1 MPKVLIIGRIHED
14 GLERLAQMPGLAV
27 TVTEDPDDK
36 DEAGAAMADAVA
48 VLVRTQPITAAMIAG
63 APALRVVSRHGVGHD
78 SVDLAALTARRIPLA
93 VAATANMVAVA
104 EHAFAM
110 LLALVKRSRQADEA
124 VRAGRWSER
133 HLLVPTELAG
143 KTLLLVGLGRA
154 GRQLARR
161 ALAFGMRVLA
171 VDPNL
176 SPAQIREA
184 GAVPMAGLMTAL
196 PEADAVSLHLPLT
209 AATRGLIGEAQF
221 RTMRAHAVLVN
232 TARGGLVD
240 ETALVAALREGR
252 IEGAGLDVLDEEP
265 PRADNPLL
273 CSENVIL
280 SPHLAGVTAE
290 AKVRMAIE
298 AAENV
303 LAALAGR
310 LDPAVCVNPEVLQPL
325 VLER

>member
-1 MPKVLIIGRIHED
+1 M
-14 GLERLAQMPGLAV
+14 
-27 TVTEDPDDK
+27 
-36 DEAGAAMADAVA
+36 
-48 VLVRTQPITAAMIAG
+48 
-63 APALRVVSRHGVGHD
+63 VSRHGVGHD
-78 SVDLAALTARRIPLA
+78 SVDVDALTARRIPLA

-110 LLALVKRSRQADEA
+110 LLALVKRSRQADRA
-124 VRAGRWSER
+124 VRAGRWGER

-154 GRQLARR
+154 GRQLTQR

-176 SPAQIREA
+176 SPAQIKEA
-184 GAVPMAGLMTAL
+184 GAVPMAGLTTAL
-196 PEADAVSLHLPLT
+196 PEADAVSVHLPLT
-209 AATRGLIGEAQF
+209 SATRGLMGEAQL
-221 RTMRAHAVLVN
+221 RAMRAHAVLIN

-252 IEGAGLDVLDEEP
+252 IGGAGLDVLDQEP
-265 PRADNPLL
+265 PSPEHPLL
-273 CSENVIL
+273 ACENVLL

-290 AKVRMAIE
+290 ATRRMAVE

-310 LDPAVCVNPEVLQPL
+310 LDPAVCVNPEVLGSE
-325 VLER
+325 VLKPEDLGR